1 MNFNVVS
8 KRVIG
13 HLEMAKLLKNWST
26 ILSVFSSAIYLLYAK
41 LEEEHGLARHA
52 MAVYD
57 RATKAVLPEEQNE
70 VKYLVKA
77 RDGRLRQSHQG
88 SSARGTK

>member
-1 MNFNVVS
+1 
-8 KRVIG
+8 
-13 HLEMAKLLKNWST
+13 
-26 ILSVFSSAIYLLYAK
+26 
-41 LEEEHGLARHA
+41 

-57 RATKAVLPEEQNE
+57 RATKAVLPKEQNE

-77 RDGRLRQSHQG
+77 HDGSLRQSHQG

>member
-1 MNFNVVS
+1 
-8 KRVIG
+8 
-13 HLEMAKLLKNWST
+13 MAVYDRATKAVLP
-26 ILSVFSSAIYLLYAK
+26 
-41 LEEEHGLARHA
+41 EERNEVNIWLRHT

-70 VKYLVKA
+70 VNYLVKA

-88 SSARGTK
+88 SSA

>member
-1 MNFNVVS
+1 
-8 KRVIG
+8 
-13 HLEMAKLLKNWST
+13 
-26 ILSVFSSAIYLLYAK
+26 
-41 LEEEHGLARHA
+41 

-70 VKYLVKA
+70 VNYLVKA
-77 RDGRLRQSHQG
+77 RNGRLRQSHQG